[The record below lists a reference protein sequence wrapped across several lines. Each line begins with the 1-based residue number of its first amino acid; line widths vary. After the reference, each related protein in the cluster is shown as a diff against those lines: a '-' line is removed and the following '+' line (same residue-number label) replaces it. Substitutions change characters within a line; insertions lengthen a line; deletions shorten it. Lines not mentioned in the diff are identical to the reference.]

1 MDDYGFSEPVISE
14 PTGLI
19 LPVTSNIFSLV
30 EREELGVF
38 VSAEPSNFK
47 KPSNFESRWE
57 ISVLLSDGEELPSW
71 LSFNQNS
78 WVFELTKTPDRELDY
93 EIKVTLTDRWGP
105 IFDENYQPEIF
116 DFDLK
121 VISPTS
127 TDVQMGFSRLDNSFA
142 EPGESIEVKFASG
155 YEHLKTNDA
164 ISTLW
169 YRDGVLLTD
178 QKSYSITLDNYEP
191 GTVVRAEIEIDGT
204 KISPIANH
212 VIVETDDMKLDKVS
226 FTDFVGGGG
235 IETISLADI
244 RTSVDGHEPNALNL
258 GEVNLSYTN
267 LSLAKTDIDSFV
279 SPYLTFEID
288 EQIYNTNFSELTFSI
303 NLKVIEI
310 KNLDGFDE
318 TQEIGE
324 KAFEIKFQTELGNI
338 SSQQNL
344 NKFEPLIETRTLGST
359 SYNVAGEANYYSSPN
374 SSGQTAWITGET
386 NETLE
391 FSDAGELIF
400 RPLALLKNFP
410 SNDLVLRQLP
420 LEEGKYFMEFSG
432 LPFEYQGIEVDLLHI
447 NLDIA

>member
-1 MDDYGFSEPVISE
+1 MDDYGFSEREESE
-14 PTGLI
+14 PTRLI
-19 LPVTSNIFSLV
+19 LPETSNIFSLV

-47 KPSNFESRWE
+47 KPSNFETRWE
-57 ISVLLSDGEELPSW
+57 ISVLLSDGEKLPSW

-105 IFDENYQPEIF
+105 IFEDNYQPEIF
-116 DFDLK
+116 DFNLK
-121 VISPTS
+121 VISPKS
-127 TDVQMGFSRLDNSFA
+127 ADVQIGFSRLDNSFL
-142 EPGESIEVKFASG
+142 EPGESIEIKFETG
-155 YEHLKTNDA
+155 YEQLQTNGA

-178 QKSYSITLDNYEP
+178 QNSHSIILDNYEA

-204 KISPIANH
+204 QIAPIANH
-212 VIVETDDMKLDKVS
+212 VIVESDDMNLDKVS
-226 FTDFVGGGG
+226 FTDYSGGVEV
-235 IETISLADI
+235 ETISLADI
-244 RTSVDGHEPNALNL
+244 STSVDDYGNNALNL

-267 LSLAKTDIDSFV
+267 LSLAKTDIGSFE

-288 EQIYNTNFSELTFSI
+288 DQIYNTNFSEMTYDI

-310 KNLDGFDE
+310 KNLDGFDA
-318 TQEIGE
+318 TQDIGE
-324 KAFEIKFQTELGNI
+324 KAFEIKFQTELGNL
-338 SSQQNL
+338 SSPQNL
-344 NKFEPLIETRTLGST
+344 NQFEPIIETRDLGVT
-359 SYNVAGEANYYSSPN
+359 SYQVAGDAHYYSSPT

-386 NETLE
+386 NRTLE
-391 FSDAGELIF
+391 FSNAGDLIF

-432 LPFEYQGIEVDLLHI
+432 LPFEYQGIDVDLIHL